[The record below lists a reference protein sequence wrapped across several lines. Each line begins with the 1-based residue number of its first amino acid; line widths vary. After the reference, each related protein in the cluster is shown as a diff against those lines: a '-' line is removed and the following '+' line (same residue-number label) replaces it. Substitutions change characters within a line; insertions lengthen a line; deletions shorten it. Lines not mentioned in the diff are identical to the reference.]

1 MSSFASKLIAA
12 SHRPERWA
20 RRLLRWLLTA
30 LALLWLL
37 LLALWLLLHFVILPS
52 ADRWRPD
59 LEAAA
64 SRALGVSVRIARLE
78 VRTRGWMPTL
88 EASDLELVD
97 AQGHKALQLQRVTAT
112 LSARSFLAWPPRLE
126 QLAVHAPELTVRRDT
141 RGQIWVAGLALQPDA
156 VSGDPRLLDW
166 LLRQRELALEDG
178 RLLWIDELKG
188 AAPLPLSAVRGV
200 WRNGLRRHEGRIDVT
215 PPPELGERLSLRA
228 RFTQPLFERPSDWR
242 RWSGL
247 AYAEL
252 PGARLEALHERLALP
267 FELRQGGGALR
278 LWAEL
283 ERGHVRE
290 VQIDLGIE
298 QARLRLTPQVDP
310 LELQSLHARL
320 VWQRL
325 NEGSRW
331 ALRGLRFA
339 LPADEPGAVSNWPL
353 SNATLT
359 LRHAAVAAPWQLP
372 AEGLMGG
379 ELQADRLDLALLA
392 RLAGALPLEPRLRQ
406 LLGEREPQGRL
417 EQLQARWQG
426 PLAAPTQWRLSA
438 QATDLALL
446 PGALPEAT
454 PELPHP
460 LAQPGLA
467 GAALRFEADQD
478 GGEAQLR
485 LGGSGGEG
493 ELRWPG
499 LLEADRLALRAAD
512 LPLRWR
518 RDSEGG
524 GEGDAT
530 GWRVEWSGSQLESA
544 DAVLRADGHWRSGGR
559 PGGLIDLTVRA
570 PQAALLA
577 VPRHLPQVLPLT
589 VRQYLGDALQGGQL
603 RDIRMELKGAL
614 ADFPFRQGQGRFAVS
629 ARVQDGRYAYLPS
642 HGADATRAAHQ
653 SPWPGFEALQGE
665 IRFDNAGMRLRIE
678 RGRSAG
684 LDIEGVEVRIPDLG
698 QAPRVLVKG
707 RWAGD
712 AAQALAFVRA
722 TPIHGWTQQA
732 FGQAQALGPATI
744 GGELQLSIPIEHA
757 RDATVQGTVQLPA
770 QGLGLRL
777 RDDLPTFT
785 QLRGSASFSEQGLQ
799 LRGLQGRFLGGEL
812 RVGGGTRPEDGTLYI
827 EASGQASSEGLR
839 AAAREWPA
847 LGLLAPRLAG
857 QADYRLRL
865 AFKGAQPELELRST
879 LQGMVSN
886 WPAPLAKAGGE
897 ALPLLLRVQ
906 PQEGSREVWGLSLG
920 EGSAQVLEALLER
933 DGLRTRR
940 GAIRIGSAGVLPLP
954 DSGVKLLWAAPQ
966 IDLDPWRALL
976 GGEPLAADAW
986 LPDLI
991 ELQTPLLR
999 VAQRRLTG
1007 LQAGLRLAANRHDWR
1022 VQLRAEQLAGEAE
1035 WRQPPGQ
1042 PPQLMARL
1050 QRLALPESESQRVE
1064 QYLDQAQGALPML
1077 DVQVEDFEL
1086 RGRKLGRLL
1095 LRADGAAAGRDWTLQ
1110 QLSIEHPQAS
1120 LTAKGQ
1126 WRAAEKRSQLE
1137 WQLAIADSGRW
1148 LDALG
1153 FANVLRGGKGELRGV
1168 LGWAGSPLSPSSA
1181 GLDGQFSIALDKGQ
1195 FLKADP
1201 GVARLLGILS
1211 LQSLARRL
1219 LFDWRDVFASG
1230 FAFDELAGEVQIRAG
1245 VAQTRNLRMLGL
1257 QANVLMEGGAD
1268 LGAETTELRVLVV
1281 PNLDAGGASLAYTA
1295 VNPAVGLTAFLAQWL
1310 LKKPIQAAST
1320 TELRVHGP
1328 WSDPVVERV
1337 ERAER
1342 AAAPLPPGSA
1352 ASAR

>member
-52 ADRWRPD
+52 SDRWRPD

-88 EASDLELVD
+88 EASGLELID

-126 QLAVHAPELTVRRDT
+126 QLAVHGPELTVRRDL

-178 RLLWIDELKG
+178 RLLWIDEMKG

-267 FELRQGGGALR
+267 FELRQGNGALR

-310 LELQSLHARL
+310 LELQALQARL

-339 LPADEPGAVSNWPL
+339 LPADEPGAVSSWPL

-426 PLAAPTQWRLSA
+426 PLSAPTQWRLSG

-478 GGEAQLR
+478 GGEAHLR
-485 LGGSGGEG
+485 LGKGERSGEGGG

-518 RDSEGG
+518 RDGEGG
-524 GEGDAT
+524 GEAT

-559 PGGLIDLTVRA
+559 PGGFIDLTVRA
-570 PQAALLA
+570 PQAELLA
-577 VPRHLPQVLPLT
+577 VPRHLPQVLPLA

-614 ADFPFRQGQGRFAVS
+614 GDFPFRQGPGRFAVS

-684 LDIEGVEVRIPDLG
+684 LDISGVEVRIPDLG

-722 TPIHGWTQQA
+722 TPDPRLDPAGLRPGASARAGGHRRRAAAQHPDRPRQRGHRAGHGAAAGPGPGLAPARRPAHLHAAARQRLVQRA
-732 FGQAQALGPATI
+732 GPAAARSA
-744 GGELQLSIPIEHA
+744 GALPGRRAARRRWHA
-757 RDATVQGTVQLPA
+757 ARGRHALHRGQRPGQQRGPARRGARVAGARSAGATPVPD
-770 QGLGLRL
+770 R
-777 RDDLPTFT
+777 PTT
-785 QLRGSASFSEQGLQ
+785 GCAWPSRARSPSWSCAARCRAWSRTGRRRWPRRGARRCRCCCACSRS
-799 LRGLQGRFLGGEL
+799 
-812 RVGGGTRPEDGTLYI
+812 
-827 EASGQASSEGLR
+827 R
-839 AAAREWPA
+839 AAARS
-847 LGLLAPRLAG
+847 
-857 QADYRLRL
+857 
-865 AFKGAQPELELRST
+865 GA
-879 LQGMVSN
+879 
-886 WPAPLAKAGGE
+886 
-897 ALPLLLRVQ
+897 
-906 PQEGSREVWGLSLG
+906 
-920 EGSAQVLEALLER
+920 
-933 DGLRTRR
+933 
-940 GAIRIGSAGVLPLP
+940 
-954 DSGVKLLWAAPQ
+954 
-966 IDLDPWRALL
+966 
-976 GGEPLAADAW
+976 
-986 LPDLI
+986 
-991 ELQTPLLR
+991 
-999 VAQRRLTG
+999 
-1007 LQAGLRLAANRHDWR
+1007 
-1022 VQLRAEQLAGEAE
+1022 
-1035 WRQPPGQ
+1035 
-1042 PPQLMARL
+1042 
-1050 QRLALPESESQRVE
+1050 
-1064 QYLDQAQGALPML
+1064 
-1077 DVQVEDFEL
+1077 
-1086 RGRKLGRLL
+1086 
-1095 LRADGAAAGRDWTLQ
+1095 
-1110 QLSIEHPQAS
+1110 
-1120 LTAKGQ
+1120 
-1126 WRAAEKRSQLE
+1126 
-1137 WQLAIADSGRW
+1137 
-1148 LDALG
+1148 
-1153 FANVLRGGKGELRGV
+1153 
-1168 LGWAGSPLSPSSA
+1168 
-1181 GLDGQFSIALDKGQ
+1181 
-1195 FLKADP
+1195 
-1201 GVARLLGILS
+1201 
-1211 LQSLARRL
+1211 
-1219 LFDWRDVFASG
+1219 
-1230 FAFDELAGEVQIRAG
+1230 
-1245 VAQTRNLRMLGL
+1245 
-1257 QANVLMEGGAD
+1257 
-1268 LGAETTELRVLVV
+1268 
-1281 PNLDAGGASLAYTA
+1281 
-1295 VNPAVGLTAFLAQWL
+1295 
-1310 LKKPIQAAST
+1310 
-1320 TELRVHGP
+1320 
-1328 WSDPVVERV
+1328 
-1337 ERAER
+1337 
-1342 AAAPLPPGSA
+1342 
-1352 ASAR
+1352 

>member
-1 MSSFASKLIAA
+1 
-12 SHRPERWA
+12 
-20 RRLLRWLLTA
+20 
-30 LALLWLL
+30 
-37 LLALWLLLHFVILPS
+37 
-52 ADRWRPD
+52 
-59 LEAAA
+59 
-64 SRALGVSVRIARLE
+64 
-78 VRTRGWMPTL
+78 
-88 EASDLELVD
+88 
-97 AQGHKALQLQRVTAT
+97 
-112 LSARSFLAWPPRLE
+112 
-126 QLAVHAPELTVRRDT
+126 
-141 RGQIWVAGLALQPDA
+141 
-156 VSGDPRLLDW
+156 
-166 LLRQRELALEDG
+166 
-178 RLLWIDELKG
+178 
-188 AAPLPLSAVRGV
+188 
-200 WRNGLRRHEGRIDVT
+200 
-215 PPPELGERLSLRA
+215 
-228 RFTQPLFERPSDWR
+228 
-242 RWSGL
+242 
-247 AYAEL
+247 
-252 PGARLEALHERLALP
+252 
-267 FELRQGGGALR
+267 
-278 LWAEL
+278 
-283 ERGHVRE
+283 
-290 VQIDLGIE
+290 
-298 QARLRLTPQVDP
+298 
-310 LELQSLHARL
+310 
-320 VWQRL
+320 
-325 NEGSRW
+325 
-331 ALRGLRFA
+331 
-339 LPADEPGAVSNWPL
+339 
-353 SNATLT
+353 
-359 LRHAAVAAPWQLP
+359 
-372 AEGLMGG
+372 
-379 ELQADRLDLALLA
+379 
-392 RLAGALPLEPRLRQ
+392 
-406 LLGEREPQGRL
+406 
-417 EQLQARWQG
+417 
-426 PLAAPTQWRLSA
+426 
-438 QATDLALL
+438 
-446 PGALPEAT
+446 
-454 PELPHP
+454 
-460 LAQPGLA
+460 
-467 GAALRFEADQD
+467 
-478 GGEAQLR
+478 
-485 LGGSGGEG
+485 
-493 ELRWPG
+493 

-518 RDSEGG
+518 RDGEGG
-524 GEGDAT
+524 GEAT

-559 PGGLIDLTVRA
+559 PGGFIDLTVRA
-570 PQAALLA
+570 PQAELLA
-577 VPRHLPQVLPLT
+577 VPRHLPQVLPLA

-614 ADFPFRQGQGRFAVS
+614 GDFPFRQGPGRFAVS

-684 LDIEGVEVRIPDLG
+684 LDISGVEVRIPDLG

-999 VAQRRLTG
+999 VAQRRLTA

-1086 RGRKLGRLL
+1086 RGRKLGRLN
-1095 LRADGAAAGRDWTLQ
+1095 LRADGAAAGRDWSPAAAQ
-1110 QLSIEHPQAS
+1110 P
-1120 LTAKGQ
+1120 
-1126 WRAAEKRSQLE
+1126 RA
-1137 WQLAIADSGRW
+1137 
-1148 LDALG
+1148 
-1153 FANVLRGGKGELRGV
+1153 
-1168 LGWAGSPLSPSSA
+1168 SA
-1181 GLDGQFSIALDKGQ
+1181 GQPDGQGPVAGRREAQ
-1195 FLKADP
+1195 PA
-1201 GVARLLGILS
+1201 GVAAGHRR
-1211 LQSLARRL
+1211 QRPLARRARL
-1219 LFDWRDVFASG
+1219 RQRAARRQGRAARCARLGRLAALAQQRGARRAVLHRARQGPVPQGRPGRGAPARHPVAAVAGAAPAVRLARCVRQRLRLRRAGRRGADPRRRGADPQPAHARPAGQCADGGRRRPGRRDHRAARAG
-1230 FAFDELAGEVQIRAG
+1230 RAQPRRRGRLAGLHRRQPGRRPDRLPGAVAAEEAHPGCQHHRA
-1245 VAQTRNLRMLGL
+1245 ARARP
-1257 QANVLMEGGAD
+1257 
-1268 LGAETTELRVLVV
+1268 LV
-1281 PNLDAGGASLAYTA
+1281 GSA
-1295 VNPAVGLTAFLAQWL
+1295 VSV
-1310 LKKPIQAAST
+1310 
-1320 TELRVHGP
+1320 ER
-1328 WSDPVVERV
+1328 VERV